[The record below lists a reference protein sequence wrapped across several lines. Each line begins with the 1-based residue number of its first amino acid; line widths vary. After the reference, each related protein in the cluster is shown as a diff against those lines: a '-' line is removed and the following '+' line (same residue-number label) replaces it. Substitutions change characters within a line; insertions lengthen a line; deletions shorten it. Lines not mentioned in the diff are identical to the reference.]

1 MSRPWHRDAGRRS
14 AGPCPG
20 IKGVPGKRALGR
32 VAAIGISVRIEIR
45 ESMQFWAALVV
56 VLIHMNRPF
65 AELPRELHM
74 LLGGQVLGWE
84 NQEPIAQPRL
94 VDSPKNVVR

>member
-1 MSRPWHRDAGRRS
+1 
-14 AGPCPG
+14 
-20 IKGVPGKRALGR
+20 
-32 VAAIGISVRIEIR
+32 
-45 ESMQFWAALVV
+45 MQFWAALVV